1 MYDVIANFIPFMFI
15 VSIIAYIL
23 SFVVIT
29 KMIPKFKKRKPN
41 GRHIHNIETVSISDY
56 TNESLNY

>member
-41 GRHIHNIETVSISDY
+41 GRHINNIETVSISDY
-56 TNESLNY
+56 ANESLKY

>member
-23 SFVVIT
+23 SFIVIT
-29 KMIPKFKKRKPN
+29 KMIPKFKNRKPN

>member
-41 GRHIHNIETVSISDY
+41 GQHIHNIETVSISDY
-56 TNESLNY
+56 ANESLKY